1 MNRRAY
7 LAAIG
12 ATVVAGCNGESDRGY
27 EPVSETTAETAT
39 ATTATTK
46 SMPSPPEEPTANEA
60 RTFVATHEER
70 YVLAELVGDGY
81 AVSVDVEPATVRVFR
96 ETGEGYYLL
105 SSCRG
110 SAESSSGSGS
120 MVRNAS
126 SIVHFVGPGVHKRI
140 PHNRYACPKSGSATT
155 AEGDADAP
163 PARLQ
168 IYDLRS
174 EIDYDRPESGG
185 LGVDVR
191 VERESGETVLD
202 RSYRTSL
209 PLTVQSRVVAR
220 PGQYALT
227 ATLESGEYAEYDWDL
242 TTPSTPPWW
251 GLAVFVTPDGDLFA
265 EVLDPPGALGLPE
278 RSLCTR

>member
-12 ATVVAGCNGESDRGY
+12 AAVVAGCNGDPDREY
-27 EPVSETTAETAT
+27 AAVSETTAETAT

-46 SMPSPPEEPTANEA
+46 PMPSPPEEPTANEA
-60 RTFVATHEER
+60 RAFVATHEER
-70 YVLAELVGDGY
+70 YVLAELVDDGY
-81 AVSVDVEPATVRVFR
+81 AVSVDVEPATARVFH
-96 ETGEGYYLL
+96 ETDEGYYLL

-120 MVRNAS
+120 MTRNAS
-126 SIVHFVGPGVHKRI
+126 SIVHFVGPGIHKRV
-140 PHNRYACPKSGSATT
+140 PHNWYACSKSGSATT
-155 AEGDADAP
+155 AEDDADDLS
-163 PARLQ
+163 ARFQ

-174 EIDYDRPESGG
+174 EIDYDNPDSGG
-185 LGVDVR
+185 LRVDVR
-191 VERESGETVLD
+191 VEREPGETILD

-209 PLTVQSRVVAR
+209 PLTVQPRVVGR
-220 PGQYALT
+220 PGRYALT
-227 ATLESGEYAEYDWDL
+227 ATLEGGERAEHDWDL
-242 TTPSTPPWW
+242 TTPSTPSWW

-265 EVLDPPGALGLPE
+265 DVLDSPGALGLPE